1 MTTDTIL
8 VTGAAGLLGNA
19 VRVMLERAG
28 RDVTAIDRVSETEEG
43 RAIIRCDVTDV
54 HRLHAIVRKKRL
66 LGVIHCG
73 ALSGPMVGRDDPSAM
88 VAINVVGTANV
99 LELARIHEAA
109 RFVYC
114 SSVSACGEVIGDL
127 VQEDVPLHPST
138 LYGASKVCGEQI
150 VAAYQKQYGIDGTS
164 LRYATIYGPRRT
176 TSCVLRDM
184 ITGAIAGSPVRIPF
198 GKDFYLQMLHVDD
211 AARATIAAFDHP
223 HPARSAYNVTGGSY
237 LSIPQIADVVRSVFP
252 TADISIDE
260 GDDPFGDRQGRFD
273 ISAIRDDLGFSPG
286 VALVDGIRDYADWLR
301 LRSGGK

>member
-99 LELARIHEAA
+99 LELARIH
-109 RFVYC
+109 
-114 SSVSACGEVIGDL
+114 
-127 VQEDVPLHPST
+127 
-138 LYGASKVCGEQI
+138 GASKVCGEQI